1 MVIMTSSRP
10 AMSFVPPV
18 VTGPEGADV
27 VPTINTKVPQHYLKG
42 AEEPWRR
49 FAAASGV
56 ISGGG
61 FWRNLPGRT
70 L

>member
-1 MVIMTSSRP
+1 M
-10 AMSFVPPV
+10 
-18 VTGPEGADV
+18 

-42 AEEPWRR
+42 AKEPWRR
-49 FAAASGV
+49 FAAAGNGV